1 MASVPPRLS
10 SPTVRVPHPA
20 SSSRVAL
27 ESVDP
32 HVFSRLLEAAWENRH
47 VPAELAAEAAARG
60 GSGRLGIKD
69 LRLLLMRAS
78 SLPSAQAAVSG
89 AWAIVSARPELAA
102 SVLHTHCQDIG
113 IPSAFVIREVP
124 GANPQMFSAQAGW
137 RQPGV
142 NAHGAVV
149 TRPSRKAAHQSA
161 AVSLLGHLC
170 GAEPV
175 EQDSPLSGWVPAG
188 RFSSSSPPA
197 QARDVSFPTRLQQAL
212 ERPQIA
218 PAEVA
223 EIVLRISAG
232 ELIPRDLHSVL
243 FTARAAAWQPA
254 REAALA
260 AAHDPAVA
268 VAVLTL
274 HQSLRYGPT
283 PSYAEEVRKSE
294 SGQPL
299 FRMRVTCVVD
309 GEEVS
314 ELGPWRNNK
323 RLARGAAVIRLLAQ
337 LAALPVQAPLPIQ
350 GNGPRAVT
358 GDGPVQEKDPQEQL
372 KVLAESGVISELVF
386 TSAPGITGLEPLFV
400 CVAACVHRGE
410 LLTAA
415 GRGLGRASTRLTAAR
430 QLLETVQRAVKA
442 GRGLRLGRIPV
453 PELGGK
459 NPLMLL
465 NELRQAGQISKLS
478 IADPAKD
485 PAGFAAQITCKVHVE
500 WLETVGHG
508 PNKRDAQRQAA
519 EAMIELLATPVE
531 GQIGERSVPAA
542 RESEAEAAAGAGG
555 VGSHRSPAGPLAG
568 RDEVAAAE
576 DALVELL
583 RQGLEITFDLQDG
596 AGRFL
601 LYRADG
607 TPVTGSCHKPI
618 RCCTADLLLPGQGIA
633 VGPRR
638 VGCWQV
644 PVRLLANTMARTPD
658 GDHLAPSVQLWRQA
672 IRLGLSVVADGRV
685 YPTLDSHGVDV
696 WRLGPLNEHERNHAR
711 QLRQAM
717 VPSAHCGAAT
727 DARPYQLWAPRV
739 AIRAGLNA
747 VAEAMLRGPGTSAVL
762 GNMPFAAPIP
772 RQQRSSAL
780 HQWVDRAEDDRAEV
794 APVDLKLSVHAP
806 KSSSPDDTELL
817 WAELLVAQP
826 TADSRKEQLFQSVA
840 KVAGDEAVMGSIR
853 RRLRRIAEVWEPA
866 GRLLECPVPDRF
878 TLLASEAVLL
888 LGATR
893 DQLERAG
900 LSVYWHQQWTSM
912 LRTRVMVGAGADSS
926 VAVPRPRFSLD
937 DVLDGRWQLSL
948 GDADLSD
955 QEMDDIGQ
963 AGRPLAKVRDQW
975 VMVDEDTARRA
986 ADRTFGPIPSD
997 QALRASLTGAID
1009 IDGQAVPCEPTAS
1022 LASLVD
1028 FLRTGSRT
1036 TPVPEPGA
1044 LQAILRDYQQLGLAW
1059 LANTSDAGFGA
1070 MLADDM
1076 GLGKTLTALAL
1087 HLHRREITTSATG
1100 PTLIVCPASVVITWE
1115 REAHRFAPTVP
1126 TLRYLGADRTLED
1139 ATSRTIVITSYET
1152 LRRDIDLLALM
1163 TFDLVVADEAQM
1175 VKNHRTATARSLRR
1189 IKASVR
1195 VALTGTPVENNLT
1208 EAWAIMDWLNPGLFG
1223 TQRVFR
1229 DQFARPIEDNIA
1241 DTERTARLSGL
1252 MSAFML
1258 RRRKSDPGILTE
1270 LPPKDI
1276 RPRVVSLTQEQIEL
1290 YQQTADDT
1298 FHEIRDAHGVH
1309 RKGLLLE
1316 LFNKLQ
1322 QICNTPA
1329 QYLKDSLED
1338 DYDPEQAAAR
1348 SGKIGALDDLL
1359 PTLTAPEEST
1369 LVFTRYRT
1377 MAKLLLRHLRSHGH
1391 TPLYYSGDI
1400 SSVRERQRIVDTFQA
1415 RSGQLMVMTVKAGG
1429 TGLTLTQANHVVLF
1443 DRPWNPAKESQAID
1457 RAHRLGQQRT
1467 VTVHPLITE
1476 NTLEDRVD
1484 ELLKHKR
1491 ALADAV
1497 LADGYSA
1504 LTELTDDQII
1514 DLIALG
1520 AQR

>member
-1 MASVPPRLS
+1 MGKP
-10 SPTVRVPHPA
+10 
-20 SSSRVAL
+20 
-27 ESVDP
+27 
-32 HVFSRLLEAAWENRH
+32 H
-47 VPAELAAEAAARG
+47 VPAELAAETAARG

-69 LRLLLMRAS
+69 LRLLLMRAA

-113 IPSAFVIREVP
+113 APSAFVIREVP
-124 GANPQMFSAQAGW
+124 GSNPQMFSAQAGW

-142 NAHGAVV
+142 SAHGAVV

-175 EQDSPLSGWVPAG
+175 EQDSTLSGWVPAG
-188 RFSSSSPPA
+188 RFSSASPPA

-212 ERPQIA
+212 DRPQIA

-223 EIVLRISAG
+223 DIVLRINAG

-283 PSYAEEVRKSE
+283 PSYTEEVRKSDP
-294 SGQPL
+294 GPPL
-299 FRMRVTCVVD
+299 FRMRATCVLD
-309 GEEVS
+309 GEEIS

-323 RLARGAAVIRLLAQ
+323 RQARGAAAIRLLAQ
-337 LAALPVQAPLPIQ
+337 LAGLPVQAPLPIQ
-350 GNGPRAVT
+350 GNGPRPAT
-358 GDGPVQEKDPQEQL
+358 GNGPAQEKDPQAQL

-386 TSAPGITGLEPLFV
+386 KSAPGITGLEPLFV

-410 LLTAA
+410 LLTVT
-415 GRGLGRASTRLTAAR
+415 GRGLGRSSTQLTAAR
-430 QLLETVQRAVKA
+430 QLLDAVQRAVKA
-442 GRGLRLGRIPV
+442 RRGLRLGRIPV

-465 NELRQAGQISKLS
+465 NELKQTGKISKLS
-478 IADPAKD
+478 VADPDKD
-485 PAGFAAQITCKVHVE
+485 SAGFVARITCKVNAE

-508 PNKRDAQRQAA
+508 PSKRDAQRQAA
-519 EAMIELLATPVE
+519 EALIELLATPAE
-531 GQIGERSVPAA
+531 GPSCDRGAPTAA
-542 RESEAEAAAGAGG
+542 ELEVTEAASAGA
-555 VGSHRSPAGPLAG
+555 VGAHRNPAGPLAD
-568 RDEVAAAE
+568 RDEALATE
-576 DALVELL
+576 DALVKLL
-583 RQGLEITFDLQDG
+583 QQGLEITIDLQDG

-607 TPVTGSCHKPI
+607 TPVETSCHKPI
-618 RCCTADLLLPGQGIA
+618 RCCTADLVLPGQGLA
-633 VGPRR
+633 VGPRP
-638 VGCWQV
+638 VECWQV
-644 PVRLLANTMARTPD
+644 PVRLLANAMARASD
-658 GDHLAPSVQLWRQA
+658 GDTITPSVQLWRQV
-672 IRLGLSVVADGRV
+672 IQLGLAVVADGRV
-685 YPTLDSHGVDV
+685 YPTMDSFGADV
-696 WRLGPLNEHERNHAR
+696 WRLGPLNERERERAR
-711 QLRQAM
+711 QLRQVL
-717 VPSAHCGAAT
+717 VPAAHCGAAT
-727 DARPYQLWAPRV
+727 DTRPYLLWAPRI

-747 VAEAMLRGPGTSAVL
+747 VAEAMLRGPGVSAVL
-762 GNMPFAAPIP
+762 GHVPFTAPVP
-772 RQQRSSAL
+772 RPQRSTAL
-780 HQWVDRAEDDRAEV
+780 LQWADRAEDDRSE
-794 APVDLKLSVHAP
+794 APAVDLKLSVHAP
-806 KSSSPDDTELL
+806 KKNSPGDTELL

-826 TADSRKEQLFQSVA
+826 AAESRKQQLFQQVA
-840 KVAGDEAVMGSIR
+840 KVSGDEAMVGHIH

-866 GRLLECPVPDRF
+866 TRLLECPVPDRF

-893 DQLERAG
+893 DELERAG
-900 LSVYWHQQWTSM
+900 LSVYWHQQWTDL
-912 LRTRVMVGAGADSS
+912 LRTRAVVGGRPDPAT
-926 VAVPRPRFSLD
+926 AVPRPRLSLD
-937 DVLDGRWQLSL
+937 DVLDGRWQMSL

-955 QEMDDIGQ
+955 EEMDEIGQ
-963 AGRPLAKVRDQW
+963 APRPLAKVRDQW
-975 VMVDEDTARRA
+975 VMVDENTARRA
-986 ADRTFGPIPSD
+986 ADRRIGPVSAD
-997 QALRASLTGAID
+997 QALRASLTGHID
-1009 IDGQAVPCEPTAS
+1009 IDGQAMPCEPTAA
-1022 LASLVD
+1022 LADLVE

-1036 TPVPEPGA
+1036 THVPLPGA
-1044 LQAILRDYQQLGLAW
+1044 LQATLRDYQQLGLAW
-1059 LANTSDAGFGA
+1059 LANTTDAGFGA

-1087 HLHRREITTSATG
+1087 HLHRREATTGATG
-1100 PTLIVCPASVVITWE
+1100 PTLIVCPASVVINWE
-1115 REAHRFAPTVP
+1115 REVHRFAPAVP

-1139 ATSRTIVITSYET
+1139 ATSRTIIITSYET
-1152 LRRDIDLLALM
+1152 LRRDVDLLALLP
-1163 TFDLVVADEAQM
+1163 FDLVVADEAQM
-1175 VKNHRTATARSLRR
+1175 VKNHRTATARALRR
-1189 IKASVR
+1189 IKTTIR

-1208 EAWAIMDWLNPGLFG
+1208 EAWALMDWLNPGLFG

-1229 DQFARPIEDNIA
+1229 DQFARPIENNIA
-1241 DTERTARLSGL
+1241 DTARTTRLSGL

-1276 RPRVVSLTQEQIEL
+1276 RPRIVSLSDEQIQL
-1290 YQQTADDT
+1290 YQHTADDT
-1298 FHEIRDAHGVH
+1298 FQAIRDAQGVH

-1322 QICNTPA
+1322 QICNSPA

-1338 DYDPEQAAAR
+1338 DYDPELAAAR

-1359 PTLTAPEEST
+1359 PALTAPNESA
-1369 LVFTRYRT
+1369 LIFTRYRS
-1377 MAKLLLRHLRSHGH
+1377 MAKLLVHHLRRHGH
-1391 TPLYYSGDI
+1391 GPLYYSGDI
-1400 SSVRERQRIVDTFQA
+1400 PSVRERQRIIDTFQA

-1429 TGLTLTQANHVVLF
+1429 TGLTLTQASHVVLF
-1443 DRPWNPAKESQAID
+1443 DRPWNPAKENQAID

-1484 ELLKHKR
+1484 ELLNHKR

>member
-1 MASVPPRLS
+1 M
-10 SPTVRVPHPA
+10 
-20 SSSRVAL
+20 
-27 ESVDP
+27 DP
-32 HVFSRLLEAAWENRH
+32 LLFSRLLEAAWESRH
-47 VPAELAAEAAARG
+47 MPAELAAEAAARG

-113 IPSAFVIREVP
+113 IPSGFVIREVP
-124 GANPQMFSAQAGW
+124 GSNPQLFSAQAGW
-137 RQPGV
+137 QQPGA

-149 TRPSRKAAHQSA
+149 TRPSRKAAHQGA

-197 QARDVSFPTRLQQAL
+197 QARDVSFPTRLKEAL
-212 ERPQIA
+212 DRPRIA

-223 EIVLRISAG
+223 EIVLRINAG
-232 ELIPRDLHSVL
+232 ELIPRDLHAVL

-283 PSYAEEVRKSE
+283 PSYAEEVRK
-294 SGQPL
+294 GDQPL
-299 FRMRVTCVVD
+299 FRMRAMCVVD

-323 RLARGAAVIRLLAQ
+323 RLARGAAALRLLAQ
-337 LAALPVQAPLPIQ
+337 LAGLPVQAPLPLQ
-350 GNGPRAVT
+350 AAGPRPKAGNGPV
-358 GDGPVQEKDPQEQL
+358 PEKDPQEQL

-400 CVAACVHRGE
+400 CVAACVYRGE
-410 LLTAA
+410 LLTVT
-415 GRGLGRASTRLTAAR
+415 GRGLGRASTRLAAAR
-430 QLLETVQRAVKA
+430 QLLESVQRAVKA

-453 PELGGK
+453 PVLGGR

-465 NELRQAGQISKLS
+465 NELKQTGKISKLS
-478 IADPAKD
+478 IGDPARD
-485 PAGFAAQITCKVHVE
+485 SAGFAARVTCKVHTE

-508 PNKRDAQRQAA
+508 PNKRDAQCQAA
-519 EAMIELLATPVE
+519 EAMIELLATPVDGPSRE
-531 GQIGERSVPAA
+531 GSVPAA
-542 RESEAEAAAGAGG
+542 REPEAAAAAGAGIG
-555 VGSHRSPAGPLAG
+555 AHRSPAGPLAR
-568 RDEVAAAE
+568 RDEAAAAE
-576 DALVELL
+576 DVLVELL
-583 RQGLEITFDLQDG
+583 QQGLEITIDVQDG

-601 LYRADG
+601 LYRVDG
-607 TPVTGSCHKPI
+607 TPLDVSCHRPI
-618 RCCTADLLLPGQGIA
+618 RCCTADLILPGQGLA

-638 VGCWQV
+638 VECWQV
-644 PVRLLANTMARTPD
+644 PVRLLANAMSRTAD
-658 GDHLAPSVQLWRQA
+658 GDHLAPSVHLWHEA
-672 IRLGLSVVADGRV
+672 IRLGLVVVADGRV
-685 YPTLDSHGVDV
+685 HPTLDSHGVDV
-696 WRLGPLNEHERNHAR
+696 WRAGPLNENERHHAR

-717 VPSAHCGAAT
+717 VPSAHCGAVT
-727 DARPYQLWAPRV
+727 DTRPYQLWAPRV
-739 AIRAGLNA
+739 AIRAGLDA

-762 GNMPFAAPIP
+762 GNAPFAAPVP
-772 RQQRSSAL
+772 RQQRSAAL
-780 HQWVDRAEDDRAEV
+780 HQWADLAEDDRAGM
-794 APVDLKLSVHAP
+794 PLVDLKLSVHAP
-806 KSSSPDDTELL
+806 EASSPDDTELL
-817 WAELLVAQP
+817 WAELLVAQRTP
-826 TADSRKEQLFQSVA
+826 DNRQQQLFQQAA
-840 KVAGDEAVMGSIR
+840 KIAGDEALLGHIR

-893 DQLERAG
+893 DRLERAS
-900 LSVYWHQQWTSM
+900 LSVYWHQQWTSL
-912 LRTRVMVGAGADSS
+912 LRTRVVVGASADPAA
-926 VAVPRPRFSLD
+926 AVPRPRFCLD
-937 DVLDGRWQLSL
+937 DVLDGRWQMSL

-955 QEMDDIGQ
+955 QEMDDIGKV
-963 AGRPLAKVRDQW
+963 ARPLAKVRDQW

-986 ADRTFGPIPSD
+986 ADRYIGPIPSD
-997 QALRASLTGAID
+997 QALRASLTGSID
-1009 IDGQAVPCEPTAS
+1009 IDGQAMPCEPTAS
-1022 LASLVD
+1022 LANLVG

-1036 TPVPEPGA
+1036 TPVPEPET
-1044 LQAILRDYQQLGLAW
+1044 LQATLRDYQQLGLAW
-1059 LANTSDAGFGA
+1059 LANTTGAGFGA
-1070 MLADDM
+1070 LLADDM

-1087 HLHRREITTSATG
+1087 HLHRRETTTGATG
-1100 PTLIVCPASVVITWE
+1100 PTLIICPASVVIPWE
-1115 REAHRFAPTVP
+1115 REVHRFAPTVP

-1139 ATSRTIVITSYET
+1139 ATNRTIVITSYET
-1152 LRRDIDLLALM
+1152 LRRDINLLALI

-1175 VKNHRTATARSLRR
+1175 VKNHRTATARALRR
-1189 IKASVR
+1189 LKTGAR

-1208 EAWAIMDWLNPGLFG
+1208 EAWALMDWLNPGLFG

-1258 RRRKSDPGILTE
+1258 RRHKSDPGILTE

-1276 RPRVVSLTQEQIEL
+1276 RPRVVSLTQEQIDL

-1298 FHEIRDAHGVH
+1298 FQEIRDAHGVH

-1329 QYLKDSLED
+1329 QYHKDPSED
-1338 DYDPEQAAAR
+1338 EYDPEQAAAR
-1348 SGKIGALDDLL
+1348 SGKIGALDELL
-1359 PTLTAPEEST
+1359 PTLTAPEAST

-1377 MAKLLLRHLRSHGH
+1377 MAKLSFGTCAPTATTRSTTAATSHPSANASASS
-1391 TPLYYSGDI
+1391 TPSRPAPA
-1400 SSVRERQRIVDTFQA
+1400 SSW
-1415 RSGQLMVMTVKAGG
+1415 S
-1429 TGLTLTQANHVVLF
+1429 
-1443 DRPWNPAKESQAID
+1443 
-1457 RAHRLGQQRT
+1457 
-1467 VTVHPLITE
+1467 
-1476 NTLEDRVD
+1476 
-1484 ELLKHKR
+1484 
-1491 ALADAV
+1491 
-1497 LADGYSA
+1497 
-1504 LTELTDDQII
+1504 
-1514 DLIALG
+1514 
-1520 AQR
+1520 

>member
-1 MASVPPRLS
+1 M
-10 SPTVRVPHPA
+10 
-20 SSSRVAL
+20 
-27 ESVDP
+27 DP

-69 LRLLLMRAS
+69 LRMLLMRAA

-89 AWAIVSARPELAA
+89 AWAIVSAHPELAA

-124 GANPQMFSAQAGW
+124 GSNPHLFSAQAGW

-149 TRPSRKAAHQSA
+149 TRPSRKAAHQGA

-170 GAEPV
+170 GTEPV
-175 EQDSPLSGWVPAG
+175 EQDSTLSGWVPAG

-197 QARDVSFPTRLQQAL
+197 QARDVSFPTRLQEAL
-212 ERPQIA
+212 DRPQIA

-223 EIVLRISAG
+223 EIVLRINAG
-232 ELIPRDLHSVL
+232 ELIPRDLHAVL

-268 VAVLTL
+268 VALLTL
-274 HQSLRYGPT
+274 HQSLRYGPP
-283 PSYAEEVRKSE
+283 PSYMEEVRKSE
-294 SGQPL
+294 SGPSL
-299 FRMRVTCVVD
+299 FRMRATCVLD
-309 GEEVS
+309 GEEIS

-323 RLARGAAVIRLLAQ
+323 RQARGAAVLRLLAQ
-337 LAALPVQAPLPIQ
+337 LADLPVQAPLPVQ
-350 GNGPRAVT
+350 RNGPRAVT
-358 GDGPVQEKDPQEQL
+358 GNGPAQGKNPQEQL
-372 KVLAESGVISELVF
+372 KILAESGLISELVYK
-386 TSAPGITGLEPLFV
+386 SAPGITGLEPLFV

-410 LLTAA
+410 LLTAT
-415 GRGLGRASTRLTAAR
+415 GRGLGRSSTRLTAAG

-465 NELRQAGQISKLS
+465 NELKQTGKISELS

-485 PAGFAAQITCKVHVE
+485 SAGFVAQITCKVYAE

-508 PNKRDAQRQAA
+508 PSKRDAQRQAA
-519 EAMIELLATPVE
+519 EAMIELLATPAE
-531 GQIGERSVPAA
+531 GQSCDRGAPTAPEPGT
-542 RESEAEAAAGAGG
+542 AAATGA
-555 VGSHRSPAGPLAG
+555 VGAHRNPSGPLAG
-568 RDEVAAAE
+568 RDEAAAAE

-583 RQGLEITFDLQDG
+583 RRGVDITIDLQDG

-601 LYRADG
+601 LYRVDG
-607 TPVTGSCHKPI
+607 TPLEASCHKPI
-618 RCCTADLLLPGQGIA
+618 RCCTAGLVLPGEGIA
-633 VGPRR
+633 VGPRP
-638 VGCWQV
+638 VECWQV
-644 PVRLLANTMARTPD
+644 PVRLLANALARTSD
-658 GDHLAPSVQLWRQA
+658 SDRMAPSVQLWRQA
-672 IRLGLSVVADGRV
+672 IHLGLAVVADGRV
-685 YPTLDSHGVDV
+685 YPTLDSHGADV
-696 WRLGPLNEHERNHAR
+696 WRLGPLNEHERNRAR
-711 QLRQAM
+711 QLRQAIG
-717 VPSAHCGAAT
+717 PAAHCGAAT
-727 DARPYQLWAPRV
+727 DTRPFQLWAPRV
-739 AIRAGLNA
+739 AIRAGLDA
-747 VAEAMLRGPGTSAVL
+747 VAEAILRGPGTSAVL
-762 GNMPFAAPIP
+762 GNTPFANPIP
-772 RQQRSSAL
+772 RQQRSTAL
-780 HQWVDRAEDDRAEV
+780 HQWADRAEDDRAEV
-794 APVDLKLSVHAP
+794 PPVDLKLSVHAP
-806 KSSSPDDTELL
+806 KKASPDDTELL

-826 TADSRKEQLFQSVA
+826 TAHNHQQQLFQQAA
-840 KVAGDEAVMGSIR
+840 KVAGDEALVGHIR
-853 RRLRRIAEVWEPA
+853 RRLRRIAEVWAPA

-893 DQLERAG
+893 DELERAG
-900 LSVYWHQQWTSM
+900 LSVHWPQQWTHL
-912 LRTRVMVGAGADSS
+912 LRTRVVVGAASDSS
-926 VAVPRPRFSLD
+926 AAVPRPRFSLD
-937 DVLDGRWQLSL
+937 DVLDGRWQMSL

-963 AGRPLAKVRDQW
+963 APRPLTKVRDQW

-986 ADRTFGPIPSD
+986 ADRHIGPISSD
-997 QALRASLTGAID
+997 RALRASLTGAIN
-1009 IDGQAVPCEPTAS
+1009 IDGQDMPCEPTAA
-1022 LASLVD
+1022 LADLVD

-1044 LQAILRDYQQLGLAW
+1044 LQATLRDYQQLGLAW
-1059 LANTSDAGFGA
+1059 LANTTGAGFGA

-1087 HLHRREITTSATG
+1087 HLHRRETTSTATG
-1100 PTLIVCPASVVITWE
+1100 ATLIVCPASVVINWE
-1115 REAHRFAPTVP
+1115 REVHRFAPTVP

-1139 ATSRTIVITSYET
+1139 ATARTIVITSYET

-1163 TFDLVVADEAQM
+1163 SFDLAVADEAQM
-1175 VKNHRTATARSLRR
+1175 VKNHRTATARALRR
-1189 IKASVR
+1189 IKATVR

-1208 EAWAIMDWLNPGLFG
+1208 EAWALMDWLNPGLFG

-1258 RRRKSDPGILTE
+1258 RRRKSDPGILSE

-1276 RPRVVSLTQEQIEL
+1276 RPRVVSLTHEQIEL

-1298 FHEIRDAHGVH
+1298 FQAIRDAQGVH

-1322 QICNTPA
+1322 QICNSPA
-1329 QYLKDSLED
+1329 QYHKDPLEEE
-1338 DYDPEQAAAR
+1338 YDPAQAASR

-1359 PTLTAPEEST
+1359 PALTAPNESA
-1369 LVFTRYRT
+1369 LIFTRYRT

-1391 TPLYYSGDI
+1391 DPLYYSGDI
-1400 SSVRERQRIVDTFQA
+1400 PSVRERQRIIDTFQA

>member
-1 MASVPPRLS
+1 M
-10 SPTVRVPHPA
+10 
-20 SSSRVAL
+20 
-27 ESVDP
+27 
-32 HVFSRLLEAAWENRH
+32 FSRLLEAAWENRH

-69 LRLLLMRAS
+69 LRLLLMRAA

-124 GANPQMFSAQAGW
+124 GSNPQLFSAQAGW
-137 RQPGV
+137 RLPGV

-149 TRPSRKAAHQSA
+149 TRPSRKAAHQGA

-175 EQDSPLSGWVPAG
+175 EQDSTPSGWVPAG
-188 RFSSSSPPA
+188 RFSSTSPPA

-212 ERPQIA
+212 DRPQIA

-223 EIVLRISAG
+223 AILLRINAG

-283 PSYAEEVRKSE
+283 PSYTEEVRKSE
-294 SGQPL
+294 PGPPL

-314 ELGPWRNNK
+314 ELGPWRNKK
-323 RLARGAAVIRLLAQ
+323 RLARGAAALRLLAQ
-337 LAALPVQAPLPIQ
+337 LAGLPVQAPLPVQ
-350 GNGPRAVT
+350 AAGSRPASGY
-358 GDGPVQEKDPQEQL
+358 GPVQEKDPQREL

-386 TSAPGITGLEPLFV
+386 TSAPGITGLEPLFM

-410 LLTAA
+410 LLTVTA
-415 GRGLGRASTRLTAAR
+415 RGLGRASTRTAAAR
-430 QLLETVQRAVKA
+430 QMLETVQRAVKA
-442 GRGLRLGRIPV
+442 GRGLRLGRVPV

-465 NELRQAGQISKLS
+465 NELKQTGKITKLS
-478 IADPAKD
+478 IEDPTKA
-485 PAGFAAQITCKVHVE
+485 PVGFTARITCKVHRE

-519 EAMIELLATPVE
+519 ESMIELLATPVD
-531 GQIGERSVPAA
+531 GLSGDRSVPAA
-542 RESEAEAAAGAGG
+542 REPETAADSG
-555 VGSHRSPAGPLAG
+555 VGSHRSPAGPLAS
-568 RDEVAAAE
+568 RDEAAAAE
-576 DALVELL
+576 DALVGLL
-583 RQGLEITFDLQDG
+583 RQGLEITIDLQDG

-607 TPVTGSCHKPI
+607 TPAEGSCHKPI
-618 RCCTADLLLPGQGIA
+618 RCCTTELVLPGQGLA
-633 VGPRR
+633 VGPRP
-638 VGCWQV
+638 VDCWQV
-644 PVRLLANTMARTPD
+644 PVRLLANAMARTSD

-672 IRLGLSVVADGRV
+672 IHLGMTVVADGRV
-685 YPTLDSHGVDV
+685 FPTLDSHGVDV
-696 WRLGPLNEHERNHAR
+696 WRLGPLNEHERHYAR

-717 VPSAHCGAAT
+717 VPSAHCGAANDT
-727 DARPYQLWAPRV
+727 RPYQLWAPRV
-739 AIRAGLNA
+739 AIRAALNA
-747 VAEAMLRGPGTSAVL
+747 VAEAMLRGPGTSPVL
-762 GNMPFAAPIP
+762 GNTPFAAPLP
-772 RQQRSSAL
+772 REQHSSTL
-780 HQWVDRAEDDRAEV
+780 HQWADRAEDDRAEV
-794 APVDLKLSVHAP
+794 PPVDLKLSVHAP
-806 KSSSPDDTELL
+806 KKASPDDTELL

-826 TADSRKEQLFQSVA
+826 AAGSRQQQLFQQVA
-840 KVAGDEAVMGSIR
+840 KGAADEALVGHIR

-878 TLLASEAVLL
+878 TLLAGEAVLL

-900 LSVYWHQQWTSM
+900 LSVHWHQQWTSP
-912 LRTRVMVGAGADSS
+912 LRTRVVVGAGADPSA
-926 VAVPRPRFSLD
+926 AVPRPRFSLD
-937 DVLDGRWQLSL
+937 DVLDGRWQMSL
-948 GDADLSD
+948 GDAELSD
-955 QEMDDIGQ
+955 QEMNDIGQ
-963 AGRPLAKVRDQW
+963 APRPLAKVRDQW
-975 VMVDEDTARRA
+975 VMVDENTARRA
-986 ADRTFGPIPSD
+986 ANRTIGPIPSD
-997 QALRASLTGAID
+997 QALRASLTGSID

-1022 LASLVD
+1022 LATLVD

-1044 LQAILRDYQQLGLAW
+1044 LQAPLRDYQQLGLAW
-1059 LANTSDAGFGA
+1059 LANTTDAGFGA

-1087 HLHRREITTSATG
+1087 HLHRRETATGASG

-1139 ATSRTIVITSYET
+1139 ATSRTIIITSYET
-1152 LRRDIDLLALM
+1152 LRRDIDLLALIS
-1163 TFDLVVADEAQM
+1163 FDLVVADEAQM
-1175 VKNHRTATARSLRR
+1175 VKNHRTATARALRS
-1189 IKASVR
+1189 IKAGVR

-1208 EAWAIMDWLNPGLFG
+1208 EAWALMDWLNPGLLG

-1276 RPRVVSLTQEQIEL
+1276 RPRVVSLTPEQIDL

-1298 FHEIRDAHGVH
+1298 LQAIRDAHGVH

-1322 QICNTPA
+1322 QICNSPA

-1338 DYDPEQAAAR
+1338 EYEPEQAASR
-1348 SGKIGALDDLL
+1348 SGKVGALNDLL
-1359 PTLTAPEEST
+1359 PTLTAPDGSA
-1369 LVFTRYRT
+1369 LIFTRYRS
-1377 MAKLLLRHLRSHGH
+1377 MARLLVQHLCSHGH
-1391 TPLYYSGDI
+1391 NPLYYSGEI
-1400 SSVRERQRIVDTFQA
+1400 PSVRERQRIIDTFQD

>member
-1 MASVPPRLS
+1 M
-10 SPTVRVPHPA
+10 
-20 SSSRVAL
+20 
-27 ESVDP
+27 DP

-113 IPSAFVIREVP
+113 TPSAFVIREVP
-124 GANPQMFSAQAGW
+124 GSNPQLFSAQAGW
-137 RQPGV
+137 RQPGA

-161 AVSLLGHLC
+161 AVSLLGQLC

-175 EQDSPLSGWVPAG
+175 EQDSTLSGWVPAG
-188 RFSSSSPPA
+188 RFSSASPPA
-197 QARDVSFPTRLQQAL
+197 QARDVSFPTRLQSAL
-212 ERPQIA
+212 DRPQIA

-223 EIVLRISAG
+223 EIVLRINAG
-232 ELIPRDLHSVL
+232 ELIPRDLHAVL
-243 FTARAAAWQPA
+243 FTARATAWQPA

-268 VAVLTL
+268 VAMLTL

-283 PSYAEEVRKSE
+283 PSYTEEVRKSE
-294 SGQPL
+294 PGPPL

-323 RLARGAAVIRLLAQ
+323 RLARGTAALRLLAQ
-337 LAALPVQAPLPIQ
+337 LADLPVQAPLPVQ
-350 GNGPRAVT
+350 AAGSRREVGNGPV
-358 GDGPVQEKDPQEQL
+358 PEKDPQQQL
-372 KVLAESGVISELVF
+372 KMLAESGIISELFF

-400 CVAACVHRGE
+400 CVATCVHRGE
-410 LLTAA
+410 QFTVT
-415 GRGLGRASTRLTAAR
+415 GRGLGRASTRSAAAR
-430 QLLETVQRAVKA
+430 QLLESVQRAVKA

-465 NELRQAGQISKLS
+465 NELKQIGKITKLS
-478 IADPAKD
+478 IEDPTKA
-485 PAGFAAQITCKVHVE
+485 PAGFTARITCKVHAE
-500 WLETVGHG
+500 WLEAVGHG

-519 EAMIELLATPVE
+519 EAMIELLATPME
-531 GQIGERSVPAA
+531 GPGGGRGVPAA
-542 RESEAEAAAGAGG
+542 REPDAAASAGAGG
-555 VGSHRSPAGPLAG
+555 VGSHRSPAGPVAG
-568 RDEVAAAE
+568 RDEAASAE
-576 DALVELL
+576 EMLVELL
-583 RQGLEITFDLQDG
+583 RQGLEVTIDLQDG
-596 AGRFL
+596 DCRFL

-607 TPVTGSCHKPI
+607 TPEGSCHKPI
-618 RCCTADLLLPGQGIA
+618 RCCTADLVLPGQGLA
-633 VGPRR
+633 VGPRP
-638 VGCWQV
+638 VKCWQV
-644 PVRLLANTMARTPD
+644 PVRLLANAMARTVD
-658 GDHLAPSVQLWRQA
+658 GAPLTPSAQLWHQA

-685 YPTLDSHGVDV
+685 YPTLDNHGADV
-696 WRLGPLNEHERNHAR
+696 WRLGPLNEKERHFAR

-717 VPSAHCGAAT
+717 VPSAHCAAAT
-727 DARPYQLWAPRV
+727 DTRPYQLWAPRV

-762 GNMPFAAPIP
+762 GNVPFAAPIP
-772 RQQRSSAL
+772 RQQQSSAL
-780 HQWVDRAEDDRAEV
+780 HQWADRAEDDRAEV

-806 KSSSPDDTELL
+806 KTTSPDDTELL

-826 TADSRKEQLFQSVA
+826 TAGDRKQQLFQPVA
-840 KVAGDEAVMGSIR
+840 KVAGDEAVVGHIR

-866 GRLLECPVPDRF
+866 GRLLQCPVPDRF
-878 TLLASEAVLL
+878 TLLAGEAVLL

-893 DQLERAG
+893 EQLERAG
-900 LSVYWHQQWTSM
+900 LSVYWHQQWTSL
-912 LRTRVMVGAGADSS
+912 LRTRVVVGTAADPSA
-926 VAVPRPRFSLD
+926 AVPRPRFSLD
-937 DVLDGRWQLSL
+937 DVLDGRWQISL
-948 GDADLSD
+948 GDTDLCD

-963 AGRPLAKVRDQW
+963 APQPLAKVRDKW
-975 VMVDEDTARRA
+975 VIVDDDTARRA
-986 ADRTFGPIPSD
+986 ANRIIGPIPSD
-997 QALRASLTGAID
+997 QALRASLTGSID
-1009 IDGQAVPCEPTAS
+1009 IDGQTVPCEPTAS
-1022 LASLVD
+1022 LAGLVD
-1028 FLRTGSRT
+1028 YLRTGSRT

-1044 LQAILRDYQQLGLAW
+1044 LQATLRDYQQLGLAW
-1059 LANTSDAGFGA
+1059 LANTTDAGFGA

-1087 HLHRREITTSATG
+1087 HLHRRETTTPAAG

-1175 VKNHRTATARSLRR
+1175 VKNHRTATARALRR
-1189 IKASVR
+1189 VKAGVR

-1208 EAWAIMDWLNPGLFG
+1208 EAWALMDWLNPGLFG

-1270 LPPKDI
+1270 LPPKDV
-1276 RPRVVSLTQEQIEL
+1276 RPRIVSLTTEQIAL

-1298 FHEIRDAHGVH
+1298 FREIRDTHGVH

-1322 QICNTPA
+1322 QICNSPT

-1338 DYDPEQAAAR
+1338 DYDPEQAASR

-1359 PTLTAPEEST
+1359 PTLTAPEESA
-1369 LVFTRYRT
+1369 LIFTRYRS
-1377 MAKLLLRHLRSHGH
+1377 MAKLLVQHLRSHGH

-1400 SSVRERQRIVDTFQA
+1400 PSVRERQRIIDTFQA

>member
-1 MASVPPRLS
+1 MAPVQPNS
-10 SPTVRVPHPA
+10 TVRVPHPA
-20 SSSRVAL
+20 SGSRVVL

-32 HVFSRLLEAAWENRH
+32 QVFSRLLEAAWANRYLPPE
-47 VPAELAAEAAARG
+47 VAAEAAARG
-60 GSGRLGIKD
+60 GSGRLGIRD

-89 AWAIVSARPELAA
+89 AWAIVSARPELAT

-113 IPSAFVIREVP
+113 APSAFVIREVP
-124 GANPQMFSAQAGW
+124 SANLKLFSAQAGW
-137 RQPGV
+137 RQPGSS
-142 NAHGAVV
+142 AHGAVV
-149 TRPSRKAAHQSA
+149 TRPSRKAAHQCA

-170 GAEPV
+170 GAEPI
-175 EQDSPLSGWVPAG
+175 EQDSTLTGWVPAG
-188 RFSSSSPPA
+188 RFSSASTPA

-212 ERPQIA
+212 DRPQIA

-223 EIVLRISAG
+223 EIVLRINAG
-232 ELIPRDLHSVL
+232 ELIPRDLHAVL
-243 FTARAAAWQPA
+243 FTARAASWQPA

-260 AAHDPAVA
+260 AARDPGVA

-274 HQSLRYGPT
+274 HQSLLHGPT
-283 PSYAEEVRKSE
+283 PSYTEEVRKSE
-294 SGQPL
+294 PPL
-299 FRMRVTCVVD
+299 FRVRATCVID
-309 GEEVS
+309 GEQIS
-314 ELGPWRNNK
+314 ELGPWRNTK
-323 RLARGAAVIRLLAQ
+323 RQARGAAATRLLAQ
-337 LAALPVQAPLPIQ
+337 LAGLPVQAPPPVQ
-350 GNGPRAVT
+350 GEGPRPAT
-358 GDGPVQEKDPQEQL
+358 PGNSPAAETDPQEQL
-372 KVLAESGVISELVF
+372 KVLAEAGAISEIVF
-386 TSAPGITGLEPLFV
+386 KGAPGITGLEPLFV

-410 LLTAA
+410 LLTVTV
-415 GRGLGRASTRLTAAR
+415 RGLGRSSTRSSAAR
-430 QLLETVQRAVKA
+430 QLLSSVQRAMKA

-465 NELRQAGQISKLS
+465 NELKQTGKISKLR
-478 IADPAKD
+478 IEDPEED
-485 PAGFAAQITCKVHVE
+485 SAGFVARITCKVHAE
-500 WLETVGHG
+500 WLETLGHG
-508 PNKRDAQRQAA
+508 PNKREAQRQAA

-531 GQIGERSVPAA
+531 GRSHDQNAPTAPDPAA
-542 RESEAEAAAGAGG
+542 AAAASTGA
-555 VGSHRSPAGPLAG
+555 VGAHRNPAGPLAD
-568 RDEVAAAE
+568 RDEATAAE
-576 DALVELL
+576 NTLVELL
-583 RQGLEITFDLQDG
+583 QQDTEITIDLQDG

-607 TPVTGSCHKPI
+607 IPLQATCHKPI
-618 RCCTADLLLPGQGIA
+618 RCCTADLVLPGQGLAI
-633 VGPRR
+633 GPRP
-638 VGCWQV
+638 VECWQV
-644 PVRLLANTMARTPD
+644 PMRLLANAMARTSD
-658 GDHLAPSVQLWRQA
+658 DDKIAPSVQLWHQV
-672 IRLGLSVVADGRV
+672 IQLGLAVVADGRV
-685 YPTLDSHGVDV
+685 YPILDSNGADV
-696 WRLGPLNEHERNHAR
+696 WRLGPLNEHERQRAR

-717 VPSAHCGAAT
+717 VPPAHCGAAT
-727 DARPYQLWAPRV
+727 DTRPYLLWAPRV
-739 AIRAGLNA
+739 AIRAGLDT

-762 GNMPFAAPIP
+762 GHTPFTAPIP
-772 RQQRSSAL
+772 QQQRSSAL
-780 HQWVDRAEDDRAEV
+780 HQWADRAEDNRAE
-794 APVDLKLSVHAP
+794 APAVDLKLSVQAP
-806 KSSSPDDTELL
+806 KKGSSPNDTELL

-826 TADSRKEQLFQSVA
+826 TADSREQQLFRRVTQ
-840 KVAGDEAVMGSIR
+840 VAGDDALVGHIR

-866 GRLLECPVPDRF
+866 RRLLECPVPDRF
-878 TLLASEAVLL
+878 TLLAGEAVLL

-900 LSVYWHQQWTSM
+900 LSVHWHQQWTDL
-912 LRTRVMVGAGADSS
+912 LRTRAVVGGRPDAPA
-926 VAVPRPRFSLD
+926 AVPRPRFSLD
-937 DVLDGRWQLSL
+937 DVLDGRWQMSI

-955 QEMDDIGQ
+955 QEMDDLAQ
-963 AGRPLAKVRDQW
+963 APRPLTKVRDQW
-975 VMVDEDTARRA
+975 VLVDEDTARRA
-986 ADRTFGPIPSD
+986 ADRRIGPISPE
-997 QALRASLTGAID
+997 QALRASLIGHID
-1009 IDGQAVPCEPTAS
+1009 VDGQAMPCEPTAT
-1022 LASLVD
+1022 LADLVA

-1036 TPVPEPGA
+1036 TPVPAPEA
-1044 LQAILRDYQQLGLAW
+1044 LQATMRDYQHLGLAW
-1059 LANTSDAGFGA
+1059 LANTTSAGFGA

-1087 HLHRREITTSATG
+1087 HLHRRESTSGATG

-1115 REAHRFAPTVP
+1115 REVHRFAPTVP

-1152 LRRDIDLLALM
+1152 LRRDVDLLALLA
-1163 TFDLVVADEAQM
+1163 FDLVVADEAQM
-1175 VKNHRTATARSLRR
+1175 VKNHRTATAHALRR
-1189 IKASVR
+1189 IKATVR

-1208 EAWAIMDWLNPGLFG
+1208 EAWALMDWLNPGLFG

-1241 DTERTARLSGL
+1241 DTERTTRLSGL

-1276 RPRVVSLTQEQIEL
+1276 RPRIVSLSTEQIQL

-1298 FHEIRDAHGVH
+1298 FQEIRDAQGVH

-1322 QICNTPA
+1322 QICNSPA
-1329 QYLKDSLED
+1329 QYRKDPLDD
-1338 DYDPEQAAAR
+1338 DYDPEQAASR

-1359 PTLTAPEEST
+1359 PALTAPGESA
-1369 LVFTRYRT
+1369 LIFTRYRT

-1391 TPLYYSGDI
+1391 DPLYYSGDI
-1400 SSVRERQRIVDTFQA
+1400 PSVRERQRIIDTFQA

-1443 DRPWNPAKESQAID
+1443 DRPWNPAKENQAID

>member
-1 MASVPPRLS
+1 M
-10 SPTVRVPHPA
+10 
-20 SSSRVAL
+20 
-27 ESVDP
+27 DP

-47 VPAELAAEAAARG
+47 VPTELAAEAAARG

-124 GANPQMFSAQAGW
+124 GSNPQLFSAQAGW
-137 RQPGV
+137 RQPGA

-175 EQDSPLSGWVPAG
+175 DQDSTLSGWVPAG
-188 RFSSSSPPA
+188 RFSSASPPA

-212 ERPQIA
+212 DRPQIA

-223 EIVLRISAG
+223 EIVLRINAG
-232 ELIPRDLHSVL
+232 ELIPRDLHAVL
-243 FTARAAAWQPA
+243 FTARATAWQPA

-283 PSYAEEVRKSE
+283 PSYTEEVRKSE
-294 SGQPL
+294 PGPPL
-299 FRMRVTCVVD
+299 FRMRGTCVVD

-323 RLARGAAVIRLLAQ
+323 RLARGATALRLLAQ
-337 LAALPVQAPLPIQ
+337 LAGLPVQAPLPVQ
-350 GNGPRAVT
+350 AAGPRPTAGNGHAS
-358 GDGPVQEKDPQEQL
+358 QKDPQQQL

-410 LLTAA
+410 LLTVT
-415 GRGLGRASTRLTAAR
+415 GRGLGRASTRSGAAR
-430 QLLETVQRAVKA
+430 QLLESVQRAVKA
-442 GRGLRLGRIPV
+442 GRGLRMGRIPV

-465 NELRQAGQISKLS
+465 NELKQTGKIIKLS
-478 IADPAKD
+478 IEDPTKA
-485 PAGFAAQITCKVHVE
+485 PAGFAARITCKVHAE
-500 WLETVGHG
+500 WLETLGHG

-519 EAMIELLATPVE
+519 EAMIELLATPSE
-531 GQIGERSVPAA
+531 GPSDARSVPAA
-542 RESEAEAAAGAGG
+542 RESEAAAAGAGG
-555 VGSHRSPAGPLAG
+555 VGSHRSPAGPLAD
-568 RDEVAAAE
+568 RDAAAAAE

-583 RQGLEITFDLQDG
+583 RQGLEITIDLQGG

-607 TPVTGSCHKPI
+607 TPVAASCHKPI
-618 RCCTADLLLPGQGIA
+618 RRCTADLVLPGQGLA
-633 VGPRR
+633 VGPRP
-638 VGCWQV
+638 VDCWQV
-644 PVRLLANTMARTPD
+644 PLRLLANAMARTSD
-658 GDHLAPSVQLWRQA
+658 GDHLAPSVQLWHQA

-685 YPTLDSHGVDV
+685 YPTLDNHGVDV
-696 WRLGPLNEHERNHAR
+696 WRLGPLNEHERHRAR

-717 VPSAHCGAAT
+717 VPAAHCGAAT
-727 DARPYQLWAPRV
+727 DTRPYQLWAPRV
-739 AIRAGLNA
+739 AVRAGLNA

-762 GNMPFAAPIP
+762 GNMPFATPIP
-772 RQQRSSAL
+772 RQQRSAAL
-780 HQWVDRAEDDRAEV
+780 HQWADRAEDDRAEM

-806 KSSSPDDTELL
+806 KTSSPDDTELL

-826 TADSRKEQLFQSVA
+826 TADSRKQQLFQSVA
-840 KVAGDEAVMGSIR
+840 KMSGDETLVGHIR

-866 GRLLECPVPDRF
+866 GRLLQCPVPDRF

-893 DQLERAG
+893 DHLERAG
-900 LSVYWHQQWTSM
+900 LSVYWHQQWTSL
-912 LRTRVMVGAGADSS
+912 LRTRVVVGAEADTSA
-926 VAVPRPRFSLD
+926 AVPRPRFSLD

-963 AGRPLAKVRDQW
+963 TPRPLAKVRDQW
-975 VMVDEDTARRA
+975 VLVDEDTARRA
-986 ADRTFGPIPSD
+986 AHRHIGPISSD
-997 QALRASLTGAID
+997 QALRASLTGSID
-1009 IDGQAVPCEPTAS
+1009 IDGQDVPCEPTAS

-1028 FLRTGSRT
+1028 FLRTGSRA

-1044 LQAILRDYQQLGLAW
+1044 LQATLRDYQQLGLAW
-1059 LANTSDAGFGA
+1059 LANTTDAGFGA
-1070 MLADDM
+1070 LLADDM

-1087 HLHRREITTSATG
+1087 HLHRRETVAGAMG

-1115 REAHRFAPTVP
+1115 REAHRFAPTVS
-1126 TLRYLGADRTLED
+1126 TLRYLGPDRTLED

-1152 LRRDIDLLALM
+1152 LRRDIDLLALIS
-1163 TFDLVVADEAQM
+1163 FDLVVADEAQM
-1175 VKNHRTATARSLRR
+1175 VKNHRTATARALRR
-1189 IKASVR
+1189 VKAGVR

-1208 EAWAIMDWLNPGLFG
+1208 EAWALMDWLNPGLFG

-1241 DTERTARLSGL
+1241 DSERTARLSGL

-1276 RPRVVSLTQEQIEL
+1276 RQRVVSLTPEQIAL

-1298 FHEIRDAHGVH
+1298 FQEIRDAHGVH

-1329 QYLKDSLED
+1329 QYHKDSLED
-1338 DYDPEQAAAR
+1338 EYDPEQAAAR

-1369 LVFTRYRT
+1369 LIFTRYRS
-1377 MAKLLLRHLRSHGH
+1377 MAKLLLRHLSSHGH
-1391 TPLYYSGDI
+1391 NPLYYSGDI
-1400 SSVRERQRIVDTFQA
+1400 PSVRERQRIIDTFQA

>member
-1 MASVPPRLS
+1 M
-10 SPTVRVPHPA
+10 
-20 SSSRVAL
+20 
-27 ESVDP
+27 DP
-32 HVFSRLLEAAWENRH
+32 DVFSRLLEAAWENRH

-78 SLPSAQAAVSG
+78 SLPSAQAALSG

-102 SVLHTHCQDIG
+102 SVLHAHCQDIR
-113 IPSAFVIREVP
+113 IPSAFVIREVS
-124 GANPQMFSAQAGW
+124 GANPRMFSAQAGW
-137 RQPGV
+137 RQPGA

-170 GAEPV
+170 GAKPV
-175 EQDSPLSGWVPAG
+175 EQDSTLSGWVPAG
-188 RFSSSSPPA
+188 RFSSSSSPA
-197 QARDVSFPTRLQQAL
+197 QARDVSFPTRLKEAL

-223 EIVLRISAG
+223 EIVLRINAG
-232 ELIPRDLHSVL
+232 ELIPRDLHAVL
-243 FTARAAAWQPA
+243 FTARVAAWQPA
-254 REAALA
+254 REAALE

-283 PSYAEEVRKSE
+283 PSYAEEARKSDP
-294 SGQPL
+294 PL
-299 FRMRVTCVVD
+299 YRMRATCVVD

-323 RLARGAAVIRLLAQ
+323 RLARGAAAIRLLAH
-337 LAALPVQAPLPIQ
+337 LAGLPVQAQLPVQ
-350 GNGPRAVT
+350 AAGPRPKAGNGPV
-358 GDGPVQEKDPQEQL
+358 PEKDPQEQL
-372 KVLAESGVISELVF
+372 KVLEESGVISDLVF

-410 LLTAA
+410 LLTVT
-415 GRGLGRASTRLTAAR
+415 GRGLGRASTRLAAAR
-430 QLLETVQRAVKA
+430 QLLECVQRAVKA

-465 NELRQAGQISKLS
+465 NELKQTGKISKLS
-478 IADPAKD
+478 IEDPAKD
-485 PAGFAAQITCKVHVE
+485 PAGFAARITCKVHAE

-508 PNKRDAQRQAA
+508 PNKRYAQRQAA

-531 GQIGERSVPAA
+531 GPSREGSVPAA
-542 RESEAEAAAGAGG
+542 CGSGAAAVDGAGIG
-555 VGSHRSPAGPLAG
+555 AHRSPAGPLAR
-568 RDEVAAAE
+568 RDEAAAAE

-583 RQGLEITFDLQDG
+583 QQGLEITIDLQEG

-601 LYRADG
+601 LYRVDG
-607 TPVTGSCHKPI
+607 TPVDASCHKPI
-618 RCCTADLLLPGQGIA
+618 RYCTADLVLPGQGLA
-633 VGPRR
+633 VGPRP
-638 VGCWQV
+638 VECWQA
-644 PVRLLANTMARTPD
+644 PVRLLANAMARTAD
-658 GDHLAPSVQLWRQA
+658 GDHLAPSAQLWRQA
-672 IRLGLSVVADGRV
+672 IRLGLAVVADGRM

-696 WRLGPLNEHERNHAR
+696 WRAGPLNENERNLAR

-727 DARPYQLWAPRV
+727 DNRPYQLWAPRV
-739 AIRAGLNA
+739 AIRAGLDA
-747 VAEAMLRGPGTSAVL
+747 VAEAMLRGPGASAVL
-762 GNMPFAAPIP
+762 GSMPFTAPIP

-780 HQWVDRAEDDRAEV
+780 HQWADRAEDDRAGMP
-794 APVDLKLSVHAP
+794 PVDLKLSVHAP

-826 TADSRKEQLFQSVA
+826 TADGRQQQLFRPAA
-840 KVAGDEAVMGSIR
+840 KTAGDEALVGHIR

-866 GRLLECPVPDRF
+866 GRLLECPVLDRF
-878 TLLASEAVLL
+878 TLLAGEALLL

-893 DQLERAG
+893 NQLERAG
-900 LSVYWHQQWTSM
+900 LSVYWEQQWTSL
-912 LRTRVMVGAGADSS
+912 LRARVVVGAAADPSA
-926 VAVPRPRFSLD
+926 AVPRPRFSLD
-937 DVLDGRWQLSL
+937 DVLDGRWQMSL
-948 GDADLSD
+948 GDADLSE
-955 QEMDDIGQ
+955 QEMDDIGK
-963 AGRPLAKVRDQW
+963 AARPLAKVRDRW

-986 ADRTFGPIPSD
+986 ANRNIGPIPSD
-997 QALRASLTGAID
+997 QALRASLTGSIN
-1009 IDGQAVPCEPTAS
+1009 IDGQAVPCEPTAY
-1022 LASLVD
+1022 LAGLVD

-1044 LQAILRDYQQLGLAW
+1044 LQAALRDYQQLGLAW
-1059 LANTSDAGFGA
+1059 LANTTDAGFGA

-1087 HLHRREITTSATG
+1087 HLHRRETTTRATG

-1126 TLRYLGADRTLED
+1126 TLRYLGPERSLED
-1139 ATSRTIVITSYET
+1139 ATNRTIIITSYET

-1163 TFDLVVADEAQM
+1163 SFDLAVADEAQM
-1175 VKNHRTATARSLRR
+1175 VKNHRTATARALRR
-1189 IKASVR
+1189 IKSSVR

-1208 EAWAIMDWLNPGLFG
+1208 EVWALMDWLNPGLFG

-1241 DTERTARLSGL
+1241 DSERTARLSGL

-1276 RPRVVSLTQEQIEL
+1276 RPRVVSLTQEQINL

-1298 FHEIRDAHGVH
+1298 FQEIREAHGVH

-1322 QICNTPA
+1322 QICNSPA
-1329 QYLKDSLED
+1329 QYHKDPWED
-1338 DYDPEQAAAR
+1338 EYDPEQAAAR
-1348 SGKIGALDDLL
+1348 SGKIGALEDLL
-1359 PTLTAPEEST
+1359 PALTAPEEST
-1369 LVFTRYRT
+1369 LIFTRYRS

-1391 TPLYYSGDI
+1391 DPLYYSGDI
-1400 SSVRERQRIVDTFQA
+1400 PSVRERQRIIDTFQA

-1497 LADGYSA
+1497 LTDGYSA
-1504 LTELTDDQII
+1504 LTELTDDQIV